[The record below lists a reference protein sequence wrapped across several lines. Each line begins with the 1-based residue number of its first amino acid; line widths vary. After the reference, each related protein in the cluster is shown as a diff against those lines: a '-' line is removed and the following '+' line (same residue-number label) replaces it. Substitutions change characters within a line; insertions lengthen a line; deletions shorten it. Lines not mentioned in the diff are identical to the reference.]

1 MRKAVLTLSAFA
13 ALSLL
18 AQQTAILSVLRSS
31 VHIGKQADGS
41 YLVTS
46 NQLLRPWGE
55 QTVIPGRPVDMAFD
69 SQHRLLAVLNTRSLL
84 LLDGSTGTRIAEV
97 PARSTSYAGI
107 AFRPGDRELWASET
121 SAAARTAS

>member
-1 MRKAVLTLSAFA
+1 MYSYCRRFMSLEWLRDMLFSRMRKMVFALLIFA

-18 AQQTAILSVLRSS
+18 AQQTALLSLLKSTVA
-31 VHIGKQADGS
+31 IGKQADGS

-69 SQHRLLAVLNTRSLL
+69 SRHRLLAVLNTRSLL
-84 LLDGSTGTRIAEV
+84 LLD
-97 PARSTSYAGI
+97 
-107 AFRPGDRELWASET
+107 
-121 SAAARTAS
+121 